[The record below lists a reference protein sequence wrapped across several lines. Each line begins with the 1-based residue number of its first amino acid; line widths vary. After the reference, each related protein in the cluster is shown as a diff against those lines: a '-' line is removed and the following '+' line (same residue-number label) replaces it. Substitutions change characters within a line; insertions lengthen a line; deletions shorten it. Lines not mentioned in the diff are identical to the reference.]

1 MGWTDFCFSKRLHL
15 TTILTISLPF
25 QAAAPQP
32 PQVEVSESTSSSS
45 LIDVDSGSVHT
56 VPSDFMEQEVKTD
69 TQAARIE
76 HEDTI
81 KEEAKAAADKARAE
95 ADLAKKK
102 ASRKAHQAD
111 NWLTKQFED
120 MSEGASS
127 TLVLTNFLAVVGLSG
142 YLGYKAWG
150 LYERGRFSWKHAG
163 IGLGVLS
170 VVGAFEGVFTK

>member
-1 MGWTDFCFSKRLHL
+1 M
-15 TTILTISLPF
+15 
-25 QAAAPQP
+25 
-32 PQVEVSESTSSSS
+32 
-45 LIDVDSGSVHT
+45 HT
-56 VPSDFMEQEVKTD
+56 VPSDFREQDVQTD
-69 TQAARIE
+69 TQATRQE
-76 HEDTI
+76 LER
-81 KEEAKAAADKARAE
+81 EAQEAADKVRAE

-102 ASRKAHQAD
+102 ASRKARQAD
-111 NWLTKQFED
+111 SWLTKQFES

-150 LYERGRFSWKHAG
+150 LYERGRFGWKHAG

>member
-1 MGWTDFCFSKRLHL
+1 MHTELSTDDYL
-15 TTILTISLPF
+15 SLLSLK
-25 QAAAPQP
+25 AAAPQP
-32 PQVEVSESTSSSS
+32 PQVELSESRSSSS
-45 LIDVDSGSVHT
+45 LIDVDAPSVRT
-56 VPSDFMEQEVKTD
+56 VPSDFLDQEVKTE
-69 TQAARIE
+69 TQAERLE
-76 HEDTI
+76 R
-81 KEEAKAAADKARAE
+81 EADAAAGKARAE

-102 ASRKAHQAD
+102 TAGKARKAD

-120 MSEGASS
+120 MSEGAAS

-170 VVGAFEGVFTK
+170 AVGVFESVFTT

>member
-1 MGWTDFCFSKRLHL
+1 MSYAEIAAKGPKQS
-15 TTILTISLPF
+15 PEE
-25 QAAAPQP
+25 AAAPQP
-32 PQVEVSESTSSSS
+32 PQVEVSESTSTSS
-45 LIDVDSGSVHT
+45 LIDVDAPSVHT
-56 VPSDFMEQEVKTD
+56 VPSDFLEQDVKTD
-69 TQAARIE
+69 TQATRQNLE
-76 HEDTI
+76 REVQ
-81 KEEAKAAADKARAE
+81 EAADKARAE

-111 NWLTKQFED
+111 NWLTKQFEN

-127 TLVLTNFLAVVGLSG
+127 ALVLSNFLAVVGLSG

-170 VVGAFEGVFTK
+170 VVGAFEGVFTNYLQKGKGKKQ